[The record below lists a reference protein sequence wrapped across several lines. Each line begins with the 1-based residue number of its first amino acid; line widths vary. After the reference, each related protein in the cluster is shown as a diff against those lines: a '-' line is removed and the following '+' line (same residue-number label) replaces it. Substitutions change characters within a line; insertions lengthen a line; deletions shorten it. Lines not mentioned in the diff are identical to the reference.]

1 MGKKKHKKYLEQK
14 RLGVDTKNNGQ
25 AVLSASGS
33 SKPVPIKSDSGEFK
47 TLVSK
52 NIIKY
57 KYWYLG
63 ISALLIIPGL
73 ISLGFFGL
81 KTSIDFTGGSVLKF
95 SRTEGTWDEKE
106 VRQVF
111 DSQKVEIGQVLLDV
125 SGKSVTIRAKSID
138 STKNEEIKT
147 ALGVVAKAQIEL
159 GSDQQESPQTESESG
174 QPEAPIPEAPKIT
187 QTSFET
193 VGSSI
198 GAETV
203 KKSLLALGV
212 ACLGIVLY
220 IAYAFRNI
228 PKPYSGFRF
237 GVSAILAM
245 LHDAVIVT
253 GIFSMLGHFEGVEVD
268 PMFITALLTI
278 IGFSV
283 HDTIVVFDRVRENL
297 PKFKGKSF
305 EWIAN
310 FSILETL
317 RRSIATSAT
326 VAITL
331 TALLIFGGATIKY
344 FVLALLI
351 GVISGTYSSIFNAT
365 PILVIW
371 EDFLSKRTKRTS

>member
-1 MGKKKHKKYLEQK
+1 MGKKKHKKYLEQR
-14 RLGVDTKNNGQ
+14 RL
-25 AVLSASGS
+25 AVNAKIAERPSLSANGF
-33 SKPVPIKSDSGEFK
+33 SKPTPIKSDSGELK

-52 NIIKY
+52 NVIKY

-73 ISLGFFGL
+73 ISLGLFGL

-111 DSQKVEIGQVLLDV
+111 DSQKVEVGQVLVDAG
-125 SGKSVTIRAKSID
+125 GKSVTIRAKSID

-147 ALGVVAKAQIEL
+147 ALGVIAKAQTEPE
-159 GSDQQESPQTESESG
+159 SDQQEHPQTESESG
-174 QPEAPIPEAPKIT
+174 QPEAPLAEASKIT

-203 KKSLLALGV
+203 KKSLLALGI

-253 GIFSMLGHFEGVEVD
+253 GIFSILGHFEGVEVD

-371 EDFLSKRTKRTS
+371 EDFLSHRQKKQ

>member
-1 MGKKKHKKYLEQK
+1 MGKKKHKKYLEQRRMVAEIK
-14 RLGVDTKNNGQ
+14 DGGGMRLSEGD
-25 AVLSASGS
+25 SAISNLVKTVSDEPRVIS
-33 SKPVPIKSDSGEFK
+33 SKNVM
-47 TLVSK
+47 
-52 NIIKY
+52 KY

-63 ISALLIIPGL
+63 FSALLIIPGL

-95 SRTEGTWDEKE
+95 VRTEGVWDEKE
-106 VRQVF
+106 LQRVFEGRNVEVVRTQI
-111 DSQKVEIGQVLLDV
+111 DADAKT
-125 SGKSVTIRAKSID
+125 VTVRTKPID
-138 STKNEEIKT
+138 SAKNEEIKN
-147 ALGVVAKAQIEL
+147 ALGVGA
-159 GSDQQESPQTESESG
+159 DPQTA
-174 QPEAPIPEAPKIT
+174 PEETKSANLRAPKVI

-198 GAETV
+198 GKETV
-203 KKSLLALGV
+203 RKSLLALGI
-212 ACLGIVLY
+212 ACLGIVFY
-220 IAYAFRNI
+220 IAYAFRNV

-237 GVSAILAM
+237 GVSAIVAM
-245 LHDAVIVT
+245 IHDVIIVT
-253 GIFSMLGHFEGVEVD
+253 GIFSILGHFEGVEVD

-283 HDTIVVFDRVRENL
+283 HDTIVVFDRIRENL
-297 PKFKGKSF
+297 LKLKGKGF
-305 EWIAN
+305 EYVAN

-317 RRSIATSAT
+317 RRSLATSAT

-331 TALLIFGGATIKY
+331 TALLILGGASIKY

-371 EDFLSKRTKRTS
+371 EDFLFKRSKKLN

>member
-14 RLGVDTKNNGQ
+14 RLAIEAG
-25 AVLSASGS
+25 
-33 SKPVPIKSDSGEFK
+33 KSDRQSPTVDGSNQPPLTISDSEEHK
-47 TLVSK
+47 MTKSK

-57 KYWYLG
+57 KYWYLA

-73 ISLGFFGL
+73 ISLGLFGL

-95 SRTEGTWDEKE
+95 SRTEGAWDTK
-106 VRQVF
+106 VVQQVF
-111 DSQKVEIGQVLLDV
+111 DSKNIQVTQVLTDGD
-125 SGKSVTIRAKSID
+125 GKTVTIR
-138 STKNEEIKT
+138 TKPIASRENEEIKL
-147 ALGVVAKAQIEL
+147 ALGVTAVP
-159 GSDQQESPQTESESG
+159 QEESEDPTAVG
-174 QPEAPIPEAPKIT
+174 II

-198 GAETV
+198 GAETARN
-203 KKSLLALGV
+203 SLLALGV
-212 ACLGIVLY
+212 ACFGVVLY
-220 IAYAFRNI
+220 ITYAFRNI
-228 PKPYSGFRF
+228 PKPYSGLRF

-245 LHDAVIVT
+245 IHDVVIVT
-253 GIFSMLGHFEGVEVD
+253 GIFSILGHLKGVEVD

-371 EDFLSKRTKRTS
+371 EDLLSRRQKKQ

>member
-14 RLGVDTKNNGQ
+14 RLATEIKTNKRQV
-25 AVLSASGS
+25 ASANGS
-33 SKPVPIKSDSGEFK
+33 SHPVLAKSDSAELK
-47 TLVSK
+47 TSMFK

-63 ISALLIIPGL
+63 ISAMLIIPGL

-106 VRQVF
+106 LQQVF
-111 DSQKVEIGQVLLDV
+111 NSQKVEVDQVLLDME
-125 SGKSVTIRAKSID
+125 GRTVTIRTKSIE
-138 STKNEEIKT
+138 STKNEEIKV
-147 ALGVVAKAQIEL
+147 ALGAVAPTQTDSEL
-159 GSDQQESPQTESESG
+159 DQLES
-174 QPEAPIPEAPKIT
+174 QPMEAPKIT

-198 GAETV
+198 GAETL
-203 KKSLLALGV
+203 KNSILALGV
-212 ACLGIVLY
+212 ACLGIVFY

-245 LHDAVIVT
+245 LHDVIIVT
-253 GIFSMLGHFEGVEVD
+253 GIFSILGHFEGVEVD

-297 PKFKGKSF
+297 PKFKGKNF

-371 EDFLSKRTKRTS
+371 EDFLSRRTKKAS

>member
-14 RLGVDTKNNGQ
+14 RLNI
-25 AVLSASGS
+25 ASGNNDRQFPS
-33 SKPVPIKSDSGEFK
+33 VNGSNQSPLAKSFSEEHK
-47 TLVSK
+47 MPASK

-73 ISLGFFGL
+73 ISLGLFGL

-106 VRQVF
+106 LRQVF
-111 DSQKVEIGQVLLDV
+111 DSQKVEVDQVLLNMG
-125 SGKSVTIRAKSID
+125 GKAVIVRAKSID

-147 ALGVVAKAQIEL
+147 ALGVLAPAQP
-159 GSDQQESPQTESESG
+159 ESPQTD
-174 QPEAPIPEAPKIT
+174 APKIS

-203 KKSLLALGV
+203 KKSFLALGV

-245 LHDAVIVT
+245 LHDVIIVT
-253 GIFSMLGHFEGVEVD
+253 GIFSILGHFKGVEVD

-283 HDTIVVFDRVRENL
+283 HDTIVVFDRIRENL

-305 EWIAN
+305 EWVAN

-371 EDFLSKRTKRTS
+371 EDFLSRRARRL

>member
-14 RLGVDTKNNGQ
+14 R
-25 AVLSASGS
+25 SAIDAKLVERS
-33 SKPVPIKSDSGEFK
+33 SSATTGAGKPTSTKSDVGEFK
-47 TLVSK
+47 NLASK

-63 ISALLIIPGL
+63 ISALLIIPGF
-73 ISLGFFGL
+73 ISLGLFGL

-106 VRQVF
+106 LQRVF
-111 DSQKVEIGQVLLDV
+111 DSQKVEVDQVLLAAG
-125 SGKSVTIRAKSID
+125 GKTVTIRAKSID

-147 ALGVVAKAQIEL
+147 ALGVLVPAQTES
-159 GSDQQESPQTESESG
+159 GSGQLESPQTD
-174 QPEAPIPEAPKIT
+174 IPKIS

-245 LHDAVIVT
+245 LHDVIIVT
-253 GIFSMLGHFEGVEVD
+253 GIFSILGHFKGVEVD

-331 TALLIFGGATIKY
+331 TALLIFGGVTIKY

-371 EDFLSKRTKRTS
+371 EDFLSRRAKKP

>member
-1 MGKKKHKKYLEQK
+1 MSKKKKNKLE
-14 RLGVDTKNNGQ
+14 
-25 AVLSASGS
+25 
-33 SKPVPIKSDSGEFK
+33 KPVIKSVEEKSNGDSVGRD
-47 TLVSK
+47 LM
-52 NIIKY
+52 KY
-57 KYWYLG
+57 KFWYLAFSG
-63 ISALLIIPGL
+63 LVIIPGL
-73 ISLGFFGL
+73 IALGVFGL

-95 SRTEGTWDEKE
+95 SRQEKTWDKNSVEQIFKEK
-106 VRQVF
+106 
-111 DSQKVEIGQVLLDV
+111 SVEIASINIEDA
-125 SGKSVTIRAKSID
+125 GKSISIRTKPID
-138 STKNEEIKT
+138 ANKNEEIKV
-147 ALGVVAKAQIEL
+147 AVVSSASIQ
-159 GSDQQESPQTESESG
+159 
-174 QPEAPIPEAPKIT
+174 

-193 VGSSI
+193 VGPSI

-203 KKSLLALGV
+203 KKSLV
-212 ACLGIVLY
+212 AFVIACAGIVLY
-220 IAYAFRNI
+220 IAYAFRNV
-228 PKPYSGFRF
+228 PQPFSSLRF

-245 LHDAVIVT
+245 IHDALVVL
-253 GIFSMLGHFEGVEVD
+253 GVFSIFGHFKGVEID

-297 PKFKGKSF
+297 GRFKGKSI

-310 FSILETL
+310 YSILETM

-331 TALLIFGGATIKY
+331 TALFVFGGASIKW

-371 EDFLSKRTKRTS
+371 ENFLARRATNK